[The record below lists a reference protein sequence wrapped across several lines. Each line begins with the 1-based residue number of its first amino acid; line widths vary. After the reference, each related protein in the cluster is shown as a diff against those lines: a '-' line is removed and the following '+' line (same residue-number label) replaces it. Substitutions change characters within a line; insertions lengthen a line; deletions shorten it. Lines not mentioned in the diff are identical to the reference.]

1 MELTPAN
8 MRVTDILSILFDLV
22 IIVLIVFFHI
32 QSHSSNCRGQVI
44 SKTKTSDGQTRL
56 REANMRISEAS
67 PVEMRELI

>member
-8 MRVTDILSILFDLV
+8 MRVTDILSIIFNLV
-22 IIVLIVFFHI
+22 IIALIVFFHI

-67 PVEMRELI
+67 PTEMRELI

>member
-8 MRVTDILSILFDLV
+8 IRAVDILSIIFNLV
-22 IIVLIVFFHI
+22 IIVLMFFFHI

-44 SKTKTSDGQTRL
+44 SKTKTSDGQTHL

-67 PVEMRELI
+67 PVEMNELI

>member
-8 MRVTDILSILFDLV
+8 MRVSDILSIIFDLV

-56 REANMRISEAS
+56 REANMRISEAT
-67 PVEMRELI
+67 PTEMHELI